1 MRIRRAAP
9 QAASAGGAAVALA
22 LALAG
27 APVPAGA
34 QTFTGTFPGGNCE
47 AMARQSAGAEL
58 WYGHFTGRRQSPW
71 NFDFIEGKTVEGC
84 FRSKAECDNWLY
96 QWRSA
101 WQFEFWNDYCTK
113 GYPPAPRGW
122 RPRSSGGPGG

>member
-1 MRIRRAAP
+1 MALG
-9 QAASAGGAAVALA
+9 AGGPAA
-22 LALAG
+22 
-27 APVPAGA
+27 A
-34 QTFTGTFPGGNCE
+34 QTATGTYPGGNCE
-47 AMARQSAGAEL
+47 AMARQTPAPEL

-84 FRSKAECDNWLY
+84 FRSKAECESWLY